1 MSGRFDL
8 VTSPWATAGLV
19 LCCQEVHL
27 SMGSKP
33 GWMLL
38 LSTQPWSSVPF
49 CSQRSTQAASSSSTS
64 WKVSRT
70 HHTWAKY
77 EPDSLFF
84 ILLLV
89 SDFQSTTLCSH
100 VNYFSWSG
108 KYICTT
114 SFIFMPQEALMKWGT
129 NFGTSLMFGIPPML
143 FCWSMRH
150 LKPLVGTSAHLIS
163 SAPVTFWTYWRA
175 CTLST
180 LSWASKPSL
189 SLADISLVFF
199 FVLFIKW

>member
-1 MSGRFDL
+1 MSGRFEL

-38 LSTQPWSSVPF
+38 LSTQPWSSDPF

-108 KYICTT
+108 KYICTGP
-114 SFIFMPQEALMKWGT
+114 S
-129 NFGTSLMFGIPPML
+129 
-143 FCWSMRH
+143 RH
-150 LKPLVGTSAHLIS
+150 KPGPVRKYQVG
-163 SAPVTFWTYWRA
+163 PTYW
-175 CTLST
+175 T
-180 LSWASKPSL
+180 SKSIFCLLGP
-189 SLADISLVFF
+189 V
-199 FVLFIKW
+199 